1 MILFVGLTCALFT
14 VIHIVINKKLACVW
28 EKCGK
33 ILVVK
38 NGEMWENV
46 SKVYTFMTVLKS

>member
-1 MILFVGLTCALFT
+1 ML
-14 VIHIVINKKLACVW
+14 
-28 EKCGK
+28 EKSGK

>member
-1 MILFVGLTCALFT
+1 M
-14 VIHIVINKKLACVW
+14 W
-28 EKCGK
+28 ENIGGK
-33 ILVVK
+33 LVVK